1 MQNFMPDADPKERL
15 MLLQDNAAKVEQTSY
30 QKPLTAEEL
39 AAFREDLADDMIKLN
54 QLEEELGEVKSDY
67 KVKMD
72 PLKDANKTR
81 LIAIKTK
88 QVTVNG
94 TIFHIAEHDRG
105 FMVTYDN
112 KGEYLGERK
121 LRPEEKQGNVFA
133 IGKAVNS

>member
-30 QKPLTAEEL
+30 QKPLTPDEL
-39 AAFREDLADDMIKLN
+39 GILREDLADDCIKLN
-54 QLEEELGEVKSDY
+54 QMEEELSEIKGDY
-67 KVKMD
+67 KTKMD
-72 PLKDANKTR
+72 PLKNANKER
-81 LIAIKTK
+81 LTAIKTK

-94 TIFHIAEHDRG
+94 TIFHIAEHERG
-105 FMVTYDN
+105 FMVTYDG

-133 IGKAVNS
+133 IGKVANS